1 MPDREKVIK
10 GLEETYQYYSVV
22 EGQGI
27 LIDKRNGDEYALI
40 DPELITDALALLKA
54 QEAVEPIQKQSKH
67 GWFFYCPKCKTI
79 LNDMA
84 KPKYCSECGQAV
96 KWE

>member
-1 MPDREKVIK
+1 MSEQDMREKVIK
-10 GLEETYQYYSVV
+10 GLECCSRTTAEPNCEECPYNANKMSCDNDMMQ
-22 EGQGI
+22 
-27 LIDKRNGDEYALI
+27 
-40 DPELITDALALLKA
+40 DALALLKA
-54 QEAVEPIQKQSKH
+54 QEPVKPIRLEGKR
-67 GWFFYCPKCKTI
+67 GWFFYCPNCKTI